1 MSDVVEKDV
10 REIKYKVEAIEKSV
24 DLLVR
29 ANRREIIE
37 DLMIFFGKSRDRVKV
52 FVAIDGEKSV
62 NQIADEIKVRPQ
74 NVSRRLTELERE
86 GLIRLKRTDGASKVY
101 EKTEK
106 VAILNLEKVLGK
118 ALGPENEPS
127 ANDQV
132 EEDVR
137 GPGDSEVKD

>member
-1 MSDVVEKDV
+1 MTDVVEKDV

-37 DLMIFFGKSRDRVKV
+37 DLMAFFGKSRERVNV
-52 FVAIDGEKSV
+52 FVATDGEKSV
-62 NQIADEIKVRPQ
+62 NQIAEEIKVKPQ

-86 GLIRLKRTDGASKVY
+86 GLIRLKRTDGSSKVY

-118 ALGPENEPS
+118 ALGPANEPS

-132 EEDVR
+132 EGDVQ
-137 GPGDSEVKD
+137 GPGNSEVKD

>member
-29 ANRREIIE
+29 ANRREIIQ
-37 DLMIFFGKSRDRVKV
+37 DLMAFFGKSRERVKV
-52 FVAIDGEKSV
+52 FIATDGEKSV

-74 NVSRRLTELERE
+74 NVSRRLTELERQD
-86 GLIRLKRTDGASKVY
+86 LIRLKRTDGASKVY

-106 VAILNLEKVLGK
+106 VAILDLEKVLEK
-118 ALGPENEPS
+118 AFGPESEPS
-127 ANDQV
+127 PNQPV
-132 EEDVR
+132 EEDVQ
-137 GPGDSEVKD
+137 GPDDSEVKD

>member
-37 DLMIFFGKSRDRVKV
+37 DLMTFFGKSRERVKV

-86 GLIRLKRTDGASKVY
+86 GLSRLKRTDGASKVY